1 MSTIGDGVFTE
12 SAVEADGFTIKLFE
26 AGDGP
31 PLVYLHGG
39 GGLHLSS
46 AHELLTDRFRVI
58 AFELPGFGDSPKNT
72 RIGSL
77 AELARTMTAALDA
90 LAVEG
95 CALWGTSL
103 GAATALWMAIQSPDR
118 VSALVLESPFA
129 FRPADWRPPSDPE
142 AIKAALWTRPESAPP
157 PQPPEIMAKQQEL
170 LTRLAGPPRDP
181 ELIRALDDLTIP
193 ALAVFGTRDGL
204 IPPAMGREY
213 AAAMPSCSYVLVYD
227 AAHEIHAD
235 RPDAMAELV
244 ADFVTREEAF
254 VVGRTSSAVYPEAD
268 TP

>member
-1 MSTIGDGVFTE
+1 MSAIESGAFTE
-12 SAVEADGFTIKLFE
+12 STVEADGFAIRMFE
-26 AGDGP
+26 AGEGP

-58 AFELPGFGDSPKNT
+58 AFELPGFGDSPENT
-72 RIGSL
+72 RTGSVV
-77 AELARTMTAALDA
+77 ELAHTMAAALDA
-90 LAVEG
+90 LAVER
-95 CALWGTSL
+95 CALWGTSF
-103 GAATALWMAIQSPDR
+103 GAVTALWMAIHSPDR
-118 VSALVLESPFA
+118 VTSIVLESPFA
-129 FRPADWRPPSDPE
+129 FRPADWRPPSGPE
-142 AIKAALWTRPESAPP
+142 AITAALWAHPENAPP
-157 PQPPEIMAKQQEL
+157 PQPPAIVAKQQEL
-170 LTRLAGPPRDP
+170 IMRLSGPPQDP
-181 ELIRALDDLTIP
+181 DLIRALGDLTIP
-193 ALAVFGTRDGL
+193 ALAMFGTRDGL

-213 AAAMPSCSYVLVYD
+213 VNTMPTCSYVLVYD
-227 AAHEIHAD
+227 AAHEIHDD